1 MFIEHISTMSR
12 MFIKLLIYGSLV
24 FSCNI
29 SSEAAQNDLFQQIK
43 MLLYNLMNLI
53 AWIPVERAPS

>member
-24 FSCNI
+24 FSYNI
-29 SSEAAQNDLFQQIK
+29 SSETAEIDWFQ
-43 MLLYNLMNLI
+43 
-53 AWIPVERAPS
+53 